1 MDTIEAIKTRVSTRV
16 YEDKQLDSVTLG
28 KIKDVI
34 AQSRPFVKGAKHK
47 IALVE
52 DKEQSKSLFMGIM
65 GNYGKI
71 VSAGCSVAG
80 IAEDT
85 RENWIS
91 IGFAQEQVV
100 IELTGLGLS
109 TCWVGGFFHKS
120 KTKNIFGVKDNEV
133 VTNLISIGHT
143 KPHFIN
149 TSMRSLV
156 KGNRRKPKEEIT
168 FYKDWGNNCLNFLE
182 KNKDI
187 DLAVQMAILSP
198 SASNRQPV
206 RVIVS
211 DKTAHFYIVE
221 SKDLYAK
228 MRLLDAGIFMS
239 HYFIT
244 MEHLGLKPATS
255 FEKDYPPC
263 MNGFAYAGTVKL

>member
-16 YEDKQLDSVTLG
+16 YEDKQLDSGTLE
-28 KIKDVI
+28 KIKNAI

-52 DKEQSKSLFMGIM
+52 DQEQSKSLFMGIM

-85 RENWIS
+85 RESWIS
-91 IGFAQEQVV
+91 VGFAQEQVV
-100 IELTGLGLS
+100 IELTKLGLS
-109 TCWVGGFFHKS
+109 TCWVGGFFRKS
-120 KTKNIFGVKDNEV
+120 KTKEIFGVNDNED
-133 VTNLISIGHT
+133 VTNLISIGNT

-149 TSMRSLV
+149 TSIRSLV
-156 KGNRRKPKEEIT
+156 KGNRRKPKEEIA
-168 FYKDWGNNCLNFLE
+168 FHNEWGNSCLDFLE
-182 KNKDI
+182 KNKNI

-211 DKTAHFYIVE
+211 EKKAHFYIVE

-239 HYFIT
+239 HFFMT
-244 MEHLGLKPATS
+244 LEHLGFKSVSS
-255 FEKDYPPC
+255 FENEYPPC
-263 MNGFAYAGTVKL
+263 GTGFVYVGTVGR

>member
-52 DKEQSKSLFMGIM
+52 DQEQSKSLFMGIM

-85 RENWIS
+85 REDWIS

-100 IELTGLGLS
+100 IELTRLGLS

-156 KGNRRKPKEEIT
+156 KGNRRKPKEEIA
-168 FYKDWGNNCLNFLE
+168 FYKVWGNNCLNFLE

-244 MEHLGLKPATS
+244 MEHLGLKPVTS